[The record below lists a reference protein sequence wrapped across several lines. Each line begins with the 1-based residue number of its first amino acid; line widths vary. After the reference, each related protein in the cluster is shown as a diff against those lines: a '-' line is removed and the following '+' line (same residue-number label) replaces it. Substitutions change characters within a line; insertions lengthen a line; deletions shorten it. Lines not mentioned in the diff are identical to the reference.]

1 MSKPEHYATAP
12 EDRIPII
19 QKAAYAVGMLV
30 NNMQAAAL
38 GAMMVILNLGLGMN
52 PALVGT
58 IGAIPRLIDALT
70 DPVVGHIS
78 DNTRTRWGR
87 RRPYLF
93 FGAIFSGIT
102 FALMWQ
108 LYTGHSQSF
117 YFWFFLITSIAFFL
131 SYAVFS
137 IPFIA
142 LGYEL
147 SPDYHERTRLQ
158 GVANWVGQIAWIVA
172 PWFYAIMQDQSLF
185 KGGIVQGARALG
197 IAVGIFILV
206 GGIVPAI
213 FNRERVVNVPLAEE
227 VKKTDKIRNS
237 WEHVINFFKVFLIT
251 FKCRPFLKLCA
262 ATFLVFNGFQLGMS
276 FSIYVMIYYVFGGNT
291 GKAGALL
298 GWFGTLTSI
307 FTFGI
312 IPLVTWISTRLGKK
326 RTFLITI
333 SISLVGYALKWVGY
347 NPDYPY
353 LLLIAAPFVSFGIGS
368 LFTLVSAMVADVCDL
383 DELETGKRR
392 EGMYGA
398 VYWWMVKLGMTVVA
412 LLSGFLL
419 NASGFDV
426 AAGNVQPVETLFFL
440 RVFDVGIPMIAS
452 VIAILV
458 IATFNI
464 TEEKAHE
471 IRLELEKRRGK
482 PAS

>member
-1 MSKPEHYATAP
+1 MSKQEHYITAP
-12 EDRIPII
+12 EDRVPVT

-30 NNMQAAAL
+30 NNVQAAAL
-38 GAMMVILNLGLGMN
+38 GSMMVILNLGLGMD

-58 IGAIPRLIDALT
+58 LGAIPRLVDALT

-78 DNTRTRWGR
+78 DNTRTRFGR

-93 FGAIFSGIT
+93 WGAIFSGFT

-108 LYTGHSQSF
+108 LYSGHSQSF
-117 YFWFFLITSIAFFL
+117 YFWFFLIASIAFFL

-142 LGYEL
+142 LGYEMT
-147 SPDYHERTRLQ
+147 PDYHERTRLQ
-158 GVANWVGQIAWIVA
+158 AIANWLGQIAWITV
-172 PWFYAIMQDQSLF
+172 PWFLAIMNNKAWFNDQ
-185 KGGIVQGARALG
+185 VEGARALG
-197 IAVGIFILV
+197 IAVGVFIIV

-213 FNRERVVNVPLAEE
+213 FNRELNVSATL
-227 VKKTDKIRNS
+227 VQTGKIRNS
-237 WEHVINFFKVFLIT
+237 FEHIINFFKLFVIT
-251 FKCRPFLKLCA
+251 FKCRPFIKLCA
-262 ATFLVFNGFQLGMS
+262 ATFLVFNGFQLGAS
-276 FSIYVMIYYVFGGNT
+276 FSYYVILYYIYGGDT
-291 GKAGALL
+291 TKAPILL
-298 GWFGTLTSI
+298 GWFGTTTSL

-312 IPLVTWISTRLGKK
+312 IPLVTWISTKLGKK

-368 LFTLVSAMVADVCDL
+368 LFTVVSAMVADVCDY
-383 DELETGKRR
+383 DELQTGQRR
-392 EGMYGA
+392 EGMFGA
-398 VYWWMVKLGMTVVA
+398 VYWWMVKLGMTAVA

-426 AAGNVQPVETLFFL
+426 AVGNVQPVETLFFL

-452 VIAILV
+452 VIAILT
-458 IATFNI
+458 ILTFDI
-464 TEEKAHE
+464 TEKKAHE

-482 PAS
+482 PAG